1 MALGNLSEERG
12 SLRFARTRRYTIYF
26 ISIGVFVT
34 GVLWLIY
41 HYFLR
46 TPGPFGFQNNPLE
59 GWWLQLHGGFSF
71 ASLWVFGL
79 LWSIHILRGW
89 NMRWRRWSGGALVA
103 TVVLL
108 TITGWGLYYFDSRV
122 VREWTS
128 IIHWV
133 IGLISLVLF
142 FLHWL
147 SKSAAHNREHGP
159 YPWPWHRKRHPQ
171 KT

>member
-1 MALGNLSEERG
+1 MSFGNVSEERG

-26 ISIGVFVT
+26 VSIGVFFT

-59 GWWLQLHGGFSF
+59 IWWLQLHGGFSF
-71 ASLWVFGL
+71 ASLWIFGL

-103 TVVLL
+103 ATVLL
-108 TITGWGLYYFDSRV
+108 IITGWGLYYFDSRE
-122 VREWTS
+122 VREITS
-128 IIHWV
+128 FIHWV
-133 IGLISLVLF
+133 IGLFAFALF

-147 SKSAAHNREHGP
+147 SKSAAHAREKGR
-159 YPWPWHRKRHPQ
+159 YPWPWHRKRHPL
-171 KT
+171 

>member
-1 MALGNLSEERG
+1 MSSINASEERG

-26 ISIGVFVT
+26 VSTGVFIT
-34 GVLWLIY
+34 GILWLIY

-59 GWWLQLHGGFSF
+59 IWWLQLHGGFSF
-71 ASLWVFGL
+71 ASLWIFGL

-89 NMRWRRWSGGALVA
+89 KMRWRRWSGGSLVA
-103 TVVLL
+103 AALLL
-108 TITGWGLYYFDSRV
+108 TITGWGLYYFDSRE
-122 VREWTS
+122 VREVTS

-133 IGLISLVLF
+133 IGLISCGLF

-147 SKSAAHNREHGP
+147 SKSSAYAREMGR
-159 YPWPWHRKRHPQ
+159 YPWPWHGKRHPQ
-171 KT
+171 